1 MISATFSSTT
11 ARVKICG
18 ITSIDDAQAA
28 AAAGADAIGLVFYA
42 NSSRCVTVAQA
53 EDIARAV
60 GPFVTTVGL
69 FVDAAREEIEAVLQ
83 AVPLQLL
90 QFHGHETPAFC
101 ASFKRPFI
109 KAIRMA
115 DGVDVLAADREY
127 AAAGA
132 LGLLLDSYSPAAPGG
147 TGETFGWERIPAN
160 LQLPL
165 ILAGGLSPENVG
177 AAVAQVKPYAV
188 DVSSGV
194 ESAPARKDS
203 ARIAAFVRA
212 AHAAVR

>member
-1 MISATFSSTT
+1 MTIF
-11 ARVKICG
+11 ARTKICG
-18 ITSIDDAQAA
+18 ITAIDDAQAA
-28 AAAGADAIGLVFYA
+28 VAAGADAIGLVFYA
-42 NSSRCVTVAQA
+42 KSSRCVTAAQA
-53 EDIARAV
+53 AEIERAV

-194 ESAPARKDS
+194 ESAPGRKDS

-212 AHAAVR
+212 AHAAAR

>member
-1 MISATFSSTT
+1 M
-11 ARVKICG
+11 
-18 ITSIDDAQAA
+18 
-28 AAAGADAIGLVFYA
+28 FYA
-42 NSSRCVTVAQA
+42 NSSRCVTVARGGV
-53 EDIARAV
+53 IARAV

-147 TGETFGWERIPAN
+147 TGETFGWERVPAN

-177 AAVAQVKPYAV
+177 TAVAQVKPYAV

>member
-1 MISATFSSTT
+1 MTIF
-11 ARVKICG
+11 ARTKICG
-18 ITSIDDAQAA
+18 ITAIDDAQATV
-28 AAAGADAIGLVFYA
+28 AAGADAIGLVFYA
-42 NSSRCVTVAQA
+42 KSSRCVTAAQA
-53 EDIARAV
+53 AEIARAV

-101 ASFKRPFI
+101 ASFKCPFI

-194 ESAPARKDS
+194 ESAPGRKDS

-212 AHAAVR
+212 AHAAAR

>member
-1 MISATFSSTT
+1 VFSSTFSLTT

-18 ITSIDDAQAA
+18 ITSIADAQAA
-28 AAAGADAIGLVFYA
+28 VEAGADAIGLVFYA
-42 NSSRCVTVAQA
+42 KSSRCVTAAQA
-53 EDIARAV
+53 ADIARAV

-109 KAIRMA
+109 KAIRMT
-115 DGVDVLAADREY
+115 DGVDALAADREY

-147 TGETFGWERIPAN
+147 TGETFGWERIPAH

-177 AAVAQVKPYAV
+177 AAVTQVKPYAV

-194 ESAPARKDS
+194 ESAPGRKDS
-203 ARIAAFVRA
+203 ARIATFVRA

>member
-1 MISATFSSTT
+1 MTIF
-11 ARVKICG
+11 ARTKICG
-18 ITSIDDAQAA
+18 ITAIDDAQATV
-28 AAAGADAIGLVFYA
+28 AAGADAIGLVFYA
-42 NSSRCVTVAQA
+42 KSSRCVTAAQA
-53 EDIARAV
+53 AEIARAV

-194 ESAPARKDS
+194 ESAPGRKDS

-212 AHAAVR
+212 AHAAAR